1 MEFIGYLLN
10 SVTKS
15 VQIGWELLK
24 PIVEGVRESFT
35 DNNNTTQYGGKRHNK
50 THRRK
55 NRRSRN
61 TTRRSR
67 RKHK

>member
-10 SVTKS
+10 SVSKS

-24 PIVEGVRESFT
+24 PIVECARESFT
-35 DNNNTTQYGGKRHNK
+35 DNNK

-55 NRRSRN
+55 
-61 TTRRSR
+61 
-67 RKHK
+67 HK